1 MSERIPADL
10 HNTLTETKESL
21 LLPPEEV
28 QVSDFLGLRD
38 ESIREIYDALVNEN
52 TEQVNNFL
60 ENLSSSDKAELLEK
74 ANRETR
80 KIINAWLCAI
90 LRCRCYFHSSRG
102 RKDTC
107 S

>member
-74 ANRETR
+74 ANRE
-80 KIINAWLCAI
+80 
-90 LRCRCYFHSSRG
+90 
-102 RKDTC
+102 
-107 S
+107 